1 VETIVNALLGAALRV
16 FGMGVSPAAAI
27 VAVLVELVLGLAL
40 VISIV
45 GQFFA
50 RVALLYIVVALAPLV
65 LVLGIMRPARWL
77 QGMWIK
83 EPALS
88 PPKGLLLVM
97 LVGPITAL
105 LFKLI
110 LALHVAIVNP
120 ILSFLMVVGVTSVL
134 LAVNGTIV
142 KGIFGAA
149 AEVVGRALETATGVV
164 RGAATAVAAI
174 GAAALSGGAALGV
187 LPGALA
193 GTGGGAA
200 AAAGA
205 SVGGGSAGTVAA
217 GLSAAGS
224 TSRNTAGT
232 AGGASARTSAART
245 GIAAAQAGPDPSAPL
260 GVDSAEGP
268 SAAGTTGGSA
278 GSAVGTARAGANRTA
293 AGERADTNA
302 PGAGEG
308 AGAAGEDSG
317 FLGRLRRRWAGAA
330 PQERAEAAG
339 AALRAG
345 GAVLGSRGLAGR
357 VAGAAGAGLQAG
369 ARRQAEEG
377 AAPAAGA
384 ATGRG
389 AGTSPSGFNL
399 TALSPDELRGY
410 QEAMRDVRRD
420 LRTPLQAA
428 GLDLRQVERD
438 ALAPMW
444 AAAQHDR
451 LPNVARQAGF
461 GDRGSAAIQVADF
474 VAYRIEGQLMAQG
487 FLSERITRPGSSPVV
502 PLSDTPAL
510 MDYDRGQQ
518 IAWATRGGNMAAYA
532 GLHYAIRRYA
542 DTPQAGLEAAGRFYE
557 AAVENRSV
565 AGVVQAAQE
574 YGAPGRGARRTA
586 GALAAGV
593 AAGDIGG
600 TMPYSISTPRRFDFE
615 TRVFGLALKQWACP
629 EPVEWGYLSVGV
641 AIAGLIGLGVL
652 VPGLPLGVRIVLA
665 LAYLKYHGLPL
676 DRAMLS

>member
-1 VETIVNALLGAALRV
+1 METIVNALLGAALRV

-45 GQFFA
+45 GQYFA

-65 LVLGIMRPARWL
+65 LVLGILRPARWL

-134 LAVNGTIV
+134 LAVNGAIV

-164 RGAATAVAAI
+164 QGAATAAAAI

-193 GTGGGAA
+193 GTGGGGAA
-200 AAAGA
+200 AASAGA
-205 SVGGGSAGTVAA
+205 SAGGGSAGTIAA
-217 GLSAAGS
+217 GLSTAGSASRS
-224 TSRNTAGT
+224 TSRAAGATGNRTA
-232 AGGASARTSAART
+232 AGGASLAAT
-245 GIAAAQAGPDPSAPL
+245 QTDPDPSAPL
-260 GVDSAEGP
+260 GVNSAEGP
-268 SAAGTTGGSA
+268 SAAGTTGDSA
-278 GSAVGTARAGANRTA
+278 GSTVCTTRAGADRTA

-308 AGAAGEDSG
+308 TGPAGDEPG
-317 FLGRLRRRWAGAA
+317 FLGRLRQRWAGAA

-384 ATGRG
+384 ATGTG

-438 ALAPMW
+438 ALAPVW

-451 LPNVARQAGF
+451 LSNVARQAGF
-461 GDRGSAAIQVADF
+461 GDRGSTAIQVADF

-532 GLHYAIRRYA
+532 GLHHAIRRYA

-557 AAVENRSV
+557 AAIENRSV

-574 YGAPGRGARRTA
+574 YGAQ
-586 GALAAGV
+586 AGV
-593 AAGDIGG
+593 PAE
-600 TMPYSISTPRRFDFE
+600 R
-615 TRVFGLALKQWACP
+615 L
-629 EPVEWGYLSVGV
+629 EPWLQELQ
-641 AIAGLIGLGVL
+641 
-652 VPGLPLGVRIVLA
+652 PGA
-665 LAYLKYHGLPL
+665 
-676 DRAMLS
+676 